1 MNKEKPNLK
10 ELVKLAKNSE
20 SIRDQFVYRGFIDE
34 DYDPDIEY
42 DYSEQTLVMI
52 TPLGEFVGSSTDGKP
67 TKEIIDEESIIQ
79 MARQTEEL
87 LLDRDHASMRS
98 QDERNTKAYGWIS
111 GLKAIVGLGDMDGLY
126 GTIKWTPDGIEL
138 VKERAYRFL
147 SPVFELDGD
156 GRAIKLVN
164 VALTNRPA
172 LPLPPIINSESKDGK
187 NISITNSKK
196 DTDLMNK
203 DEIENMIRDMVKQTI
218 SENNKAQENTEVV
231 NSECK
236 VDETKKET
244 TNEESKVDETNV
256 DETNVEE
263 TKVEENKVE
272 ETTNEES
279 KVDETKV
286 EETKVEETKEE
297 NKEENKEVIKADV
310 LNSAVIQ
317 TTLGTSI
324 NGMDK
329 WRSLKGQEFFKYL
342 REHPEIR

>member
-1 MNKEKPNLK
+1 
-10 ELVKLAKNSE
+10 
-20 SIRDQFVYRGFIDE
+20 
-34 DYDPDIEY
+34 
-42 DYSEQTLVMI
+42 MI

-156 GRAIKLVN
+156 GRAVKLVN

-203 DEIENMIRDMVKQTI
+203 DEIENMIRDMVKQAI
-218 SENNKAQENTEVV
+218 SENNKTEEKTEVV

-279 KVDETKV
+279 KVEETKVDETKEEKKV
-286 EETKVEETKEE
+286 EET
-297 NKEENKEVIKADV
+297 KEENKEVIKADV

-329 WRSLKGQEFFKYL
+329 WRSLKG
-342 REHPEIR
+342 

>member
-1 MNKEKPNLK
+1 
-10 ELVKLAKNSE
+10 
-20 SIRDQFVYRGFIDE
+20 
-34 DYDPDIEY
+34 
-42 DYSEQTLVMI
+42 MI

-203 DEIENMIRDMVKQTI
+203 DEIENMIRDMVKQAI
-218 SENNKAQENTEVV
+218 SENNKTEEKTEVV

-244 TNEESKVDETNV
+244 TNEESKVDESKV
-256 DETNVEE
+256 EETNVEE

-286 EETKVEETKEE
+286 DETKDE

-329 WRSLKGQEFFKYL
+329 WRSLKG
-342 REHPEIR
+342 

>member
-156 GRAIKLVN
+156 GRAVKLVN

-172 LPLPPIINSESKDGK
+172 LPLPPIINSESEDGNK
-187 NISITNSKK
+187 ISITNSKK

-203 DEIENMIRDMVKQTI
+203 DEIENMIKDMVKQAI
-218 SENNKAQENTEVV
+218 SENNKTEEKTEVV

-244 TNEESKVDETNV
+244 TNEESKVDETKV
-256 DETNVEE
+256 EETNVEE
-263 TKVEENKVE
+263 SKVE

-286 EETKVEETKEE
+286 EEPKVKETKEETKVEETKEE

-329 WRSLKGQEFFKYL
+329 WRSLKG
-342 REHPEIR
+342 

>member
-1 MNKEKPNLK
+1 
-10 ELVKLAKNSE
+10 
-20 SIRDQFVYRGFIDE
+20 
-34 DYDPDIEY
+34 
-42 DYSEQTLVMI
+42 MI

-138 VKERAYRFL
+138 VKDRAYRFL

-156 GRAIKLVN
+156 GRAIRLVN

-172 LPLPPIINSESKDGK
+172 LPLPPIINSESEDGNK
-187 NISITNSKK
+187 ISITNSKK

-203 DEIENMIRDMVKQTI
+203 DEIENMIRDMVKQAI
-218 SENNKAQENTEVV
+218 SENNKTEEKTEVV

-236 VDETKKET
+236 VDENKKET
-244 TNEESKVDETNV
+244 TNEESNVDESKVDETNV

-263 TKVEENKVE
+263 TKE

-279 KVDETKV
+279 KVDETNVEETKV
-286 EETKVEETKEE
+286 DETKEETKVEET
-297 NKEENKEVIKADV
+297 KEENKEVIKADV

-329 WRSLKGQEFFKYL
+329 WRSLKG
-342 REHPEIR
+342 

>member
-20 SIRDQFVYRGFIDE
+20 SIRDQFVYRGFIDQ

-42 DYSEQTLVMI
+42 DYSEETLVMI

-87 LLDRDHASMRS
+87 LLDRDHQSMRS

-156 GRAIKLVN
+156 GRAIKLIN

-172 LPLPPIINSESKDGK
+172 LPLPPIINSESEDEKK
-187 NISITNSKK
+187 ISITNSKK

-203 DEIENMIRDMVKQTI
+203 DEIENMIKDMVKQAI
-218 SENNKAQENTEVV
+218 SENNKTEEKTEVV

-236 VDETKKET
+236 VEEKKEETTNVET
-244 TNEESKVDETNV
+244 TNEETKVEETKEETKVDETKEETTN

-263 TKVEENKVE
+263 TKVEEP
-272 ETTNEES
+272 
-279 KVDETKV
+279 
-286 EETKVEETKEE
+286 KVEETKEE

>member
-1 MNKEKPNLK
+1 
-10 ELVKLAKNSE
+10 
-20 SIRDQFVYRGFIDE
+20 
-34 DYDPDIEY
+34 
-42 DYSEQTLVMI
+42 MI

-172 LPLPPIINSESKDGK
+172 LPLPPIINSESEDGNK
-187 NISITNSKK
+187 ISITNSKK

-203 DEIENMIRDMVKQTI
+203 DEIENMIRDMVKQAI
-218 SENNKAQENTEVV
+218 SENNKTEEKTEVV

-236 VDETKKET
+236 VEENKKET

-263 TKVEENKVE
+263 TKVEEPKVKENKE

-279 KVDETKV
+279 KVEETKVDETKV
-286 EETKVEETKEE
+286 EETKDE

-329 WRSLKGQEFFKYL
+329 WRSLKG
-342 REHPEIR
+342 

>member
-1 MNKEKPNLK
+1 
-10 ELVKLAKNSE
+10 
-20 SIRDQFVYRGFIDE
+20 
-34 DYDPDIEY
+34 
-42 DYSEQTLVMI
+42 MI

-172 LPLPPIINSESKDGK
+172 LPLPPIINSESEEGNK
-187 NISITNSKK
+187 ISITNSKK

-203 DEIENMIRDMVKQTI
+203 DEIENMIRDMVKQAI
-218 SENNKAQENTEVV
+218 SENNKTEEKTEVV

-263 TKVEENKVE
+263 TKVEETKVEENKE

-279 KVDETKV
+279 KVDETNVEETK
-286 EETKVEETKEE
+286 EETKVEENKDE

-329 WRSLKGQEFFKYL
+329 WRSLKG
-342 REHPEIR
+342 

>member
-1 MNKEKPNLK
+1 
-10 ELVKLAKNSE
+10 
-20 SIRDQFVYRGFIDE
+20 
-34 DYDPDIEY
+34 
-42 DYSEQTLVMI
+42 MI

-172 LPLPPIINSESKDGK
+172 LPLPPIINSESEDGNK
-187 NISITNSKK
+187 ISITNSKK

-203 DEIENMIRDMVKQTI
+203 DEIENMIRDMVKQAI
-218 SENNKAQENTEVV
+218 SENNKTEEKTEVV

-279 KVDETKV
+279 KVEESKVDETKV
-286 EETKVEETKEE
+286 EETKDE

-329 WRSLKGQEFFKYL
+329 WRSLKG
-342 REHPEIR
+342 

>member
-1 MNKEKPNLK
+1 
-10 ELVKLAKNSE
+10 
-20 SIRDQFVYRGFIDE
+20 
-34 DYDPDIEY
+34 
-42 DYSEQTLVMI
+42 MI

-172 LPLPPIINSESKDGK
+172 LPLPPIINSESKDEK

-203 DEIENMIRDMVKQTI
+203 DEIENMIRDMVKQAI
-218 SENNKAQENTEVV
+218 SENNKTEEKTEVV

-236 VDETKKET
+236 VDENKKET
-244 TNEESKVDETNV
+244 TNEESKVE
-256 DETNVEE
+256 ETNVEE
-263 TKVEENKVE
+263 TKVEEPKAEENKVE

-279 KVDETKV
+279 KVDETNV
-286 EETKVEETKEE
+286 DETKVEETKEE

-329 WRSLKGQEFFKYL
+329 WRSLKG
-342 REHPEIR
+342 

>member
-1 MNKEKPNLK
+1 
-10 ELVKLAKNSE
+10 
-20 SIRDQFVYRGFIDE
+20 
-34 DYDPDIEY
+34 
-42 DYSEQTLVMI
+42 MI

-203 DEIENMIRDMVKQTI
+203 DEIENMIRDMVKQAI
-218 SENNKAQENTEVV
+218 SENNKTEEKTEVV

-244 TNEESKVDETNV
+244 TNEESKVDESKV
-256 DETNVEE
+256 EETNVEE
-263 TKVEENKVE
+263 TKEETKVEETKE

-286 EETKVEETKEE
+286 EETKVEETKDE

-329 WRSLKGQEFFKYL
+329 WRSLKG
-342 REHPEIR
+342 

>member
-172 LPLPPIINSESKDGK
+172 LPLPPI
-187 NISITNSKK
+187 
-196 DTDLMNK
+196 
-203 DEIENMIRDMVKQTI
+203 
-218 SENNKAQENTEVV
+218 
-231 NSECK
+231 
-236 VDETKKET
+236 KE
-244 TNEESKVDETNV
+244 
-256 DETNVEE
+256 
-263 TKVEENKVE
+263 
-272 ETTNEES
+272 
-279 KVDETKV
+279 
-286 EETKVEETKEE
+286 
-297 NKEENKEVIKADV
+297 
-310 LNSAVIQ
+310 
-317 TTLGTSI
+317 GY
-324 NGMDK
+324 
-329 WRSLKGQEFFKYL
+329 RSYEQG
-342 REHPEIR
+342 RN

>member
-1 MNKEKPNLK
+1 
-10 ELVKLAKNSE
+10 
-20 SIRDQFVYRGFIDE
+20 
-34 DYDPDIEY
+34 
-42 DYSEQTLVMI
+42 MI

-156 GRAIKLVN
+156 GRAVKLVN

-172 LPLPPIINSESKDGK
+172 LPLPPIINSESEDGNK
-187 NISITNSKK
+187 ISITNSKK

-203 DEIENMIRDMVKQTI
+203 DEIENMIRDMVKQAI
-218 SENNKAQENTEVV
+218 SENNKTEEKTEVV

-244 TNEESKVDETNV
+244 TNEETKVEETNV
-256 DETNVEE
+256 DET
-263 TKVEENKVE
+263 KVEENMVE

-279 KVDETKV
+279 KVDETNV
-286 EETKVEETKEE
+286 EETKVDETKVDETKEE

-329 WRSLKGQEFFKYL
+329 WRSLKG
-342 REHPEIR
+342 

>member
-1 MNKEKPNLK
+1 
-10 ELVKLAKNSE
+10 
-20 SIRDQFVYRGFIDE
+20 
-34 DYDPDIEY
+34 
-42 DYSEQTLVMI
+42 MI

-156 GRAIKLVN
+156 GRAVKLVN

-172 LPLPPIINSESKDGK
+172 LPLPPIINSESEDGNK
-187 NISITNSKK
+187 ISITNSKK

-203 DEIENMIRDMVKQTI
+203 DEIENMIRDMVKQAI
-218 SENNKAQENTEVV
+218 SENNKTEEKTEVV

-244 TNEESKVDETNV
+244 TNEESKVDET
-256 DETNVEE
+256 
-263 TKVEENKVE
+263 KVE
-272 ETTNEES
+272 ETNVEES

-286 EETKVEETKEE
+286 EETNVEESKVDETKEETKVEETKEE

-329 WRSLKGQEFFKYL
+329 WRSLKG
-342 REHPEIR
+342 

>member
-1 MNKEKPNLK
+1 ML
-10 ELVKLAKNSE
+10 
-20 SIRDQFVYRGFIDE
+20 
-34 DYDPDIEY
+34 
-42 DYSEQTLVMI
+42 

-138 VKERAYRFL
+138 VKERSYRFL

-172 LPLPPIINSESKDGK
+172 LPLPPIINSESEDGNK
-187 NISITNSKK
+187 ISITNSKK

-203 DEIENMIRDMVKQTI
+203 DEIENMIKDMVKQAI
-218 SENNKAQENTEVV
+218 SENSKTEENTEVV

-256 DETNVEE
+256 EESKEE
-263 TKVEENKVE
+263 TKVDENKVE
-272 ETTNEES
+272 EATNEES
-279 KVDETKV
+279 KVEETKVDETKV
-286 EETKVEETKEE
+286 DEI
-297 NKEENKEVIKADV
+297 KEENKEVIKADV

-329 WRSLKGQEFFKYL
+329 WRSLKG
-342 REHPEIR
+342 

>member
-1 MNKEKPNLK
+1 
-10 ELVKLAKNSE
+10 
-20 SIRDQFVYRGFIDE
+20 
-34 DYDPDIEY
+34 
-42 DYSEQTLVMI
+42 MI

-172 LPLPPIINSESKDGK
+172 LPLPPIINSESEDGNK
-187 NISITNSKK
+187 ISITNSKK

-203 DEIENMIRDMVKQTI
+203 DEIENMIRDMVKQAI
-218 SENNKAQENTEVV
+218 SENNKTEENTEVV

-244 TNEESKVDETNV
+244 TNEESKV
-256 DETNVEE
+256 EE
-263 TKVEENKVE
+263 T
-272 ETTNEES
+272 
-279 KVDETKV
+279 KVDETK
-286 EETKVEETKEE
+286 EEKKVEETKDE

-329 WRSLKGQEFFKYL
+329 WRSLKG
-342 REHPEIR
+342 

>member
-1 MNKEKPNLK
+1 
-10 ELVKLAKNSE
+10 
-20 SIRDQFVYRGFIDE
+20 
-34 DYDPDIEY
+34 
-42 DYSEQTLVMI
+42 MI

-156 GRAIKLVN
+156 GRAVKLVN

-172 LPLPPIINSESKDGK
+172 LPLPPIINSESEDGNK
-187 NISITNSKK
+187 ISITNSKK
-196 DTDLMNK
+196 DTYLMNK
-203 DEIENMIRDMVKQTI
+203 DEIENMIRDMVKQAI
-218 SENNKAQENTEVV
+218 SENNKTEEKTEVV

-244 TNEESKVDETNV
+244 TNEETKVEETNV
-256 DETNVEE
+256 DET
-263 TKVEENKVE
+263 KVEENMVE

-279 KVDETKV
+279 KVDETNV
-286 EETKVEETKEE
+286 EETKVDETKVDETKEE

-329 WRSLKGQEFFKYL
+329 WRSLKG
-342 REHPEIR
+342 

>member
-1 MNKEKPNLK
+1 
-10 ELVKLAKNSE
+10 
-20 SIRDQFVYRGFIDE
+20 
-34 DYDPDIEY
+34 
-42 DYSEQTLVMI
+42 MI

-156 GRAIKLVN
+156 GRAVKLVN

-203 DEIENMIRDMVKQTI
+203 DEIENMIRDMVKQAI
-218 SENNKAQENTEVV
+218 SENNKTEEKTEVV

-244 TNEESKVDETNV
+244 TNEESKVEETKVEETNV
-256 DETNVEE
+256 DE
-263 TKVEENKVE
+263 TKVEENKE

-286 EETKVEETKEE
+286 DETKEEKKVEEPKVEET
-297 NKEENKEVIKADV
+297 KEENKEVIKADV

-329 WRSLKGQEFFKYL
+329 WRSLKG
-342 REHPEIR
+342 

>member
-1 MNKEKPNLK
+1 
-10 ELVKLAKNSE
+10 
-20 SIRDQFVYRGFIDE
+20 
-34 DYDPDIEY
+34 
-42 DYSEQTLVMI
+42 MI

-203 DEIENMIRDMVKQTI
+203 DEIENMIRDMVKQAI
-218 SENNKAQENTEVV
+218 SENNKTEEKTEVV

-244 TNEESKVDETNV
+244 TNEESKVDESKV

-263 TKVEENKVE
+263 TKVEENKE

-286 EETKVEETKEE
+286 DETKVDET
-297 NKEENKEVIKADV
+297 KEENKEVIKADV

-329 WRSLKGQEFFKYL
+329 WRSLKG
-342 REHPEIR
+342 

>member
-1 MNKEKPNLK
+1 
-10 ELVKLAKNSE
+10 
-20 SIRDQFVYRGFIDE
+20 
-34 DYDPDIEY
+34 
-42 DYSEQTLVMI
+42 MI

-156 GRAIKLVN
+156 GRAVKLIN

-172 LPLPPIINSESKDGK
+172 LPLPPIINSESEDGNK
-187 NISITNSKK
+187 ISITNSKK

-203 DEIENMIRDMVKQTI
+203 DEIENMIRDMVKQAI
-218 SENNKAQENTEVV
+218 SENNKTEEKTEVV

-244 TNEESKVDETNV
+244 TNEESKVDESKV
-256 DETNVEE
+256 EETNVEE
-263 TKVEENKVE
+263 SKVDESKVE

-279 KVDETKV
+279 KVEETKVDETKEEKKV
-286 EETKVEETKEE
+286 EET
-297 NKEENKEVIKADV
+297 KEENKEVIKADV

-329 WRSLKGQEFFKYL
+329 WRSLKG
-342 REHPEIR
+342 

>member
-1 MNKEKPNLK
+1 
-10 ELVKLAKNSE
+10 
-20 SIRDQFVYRGFIDE
+20 
-34 DYDPDIEY
+34 
-42 DYSEQTLVMI
+42 MI

-156 GRAIKLVN
+156 GRAVKLVN

-172 LPLPPIINSESKDGK
+172 LPLPPIINSESEDGNK
-187 NISITNSKK
+187 ISITNSKK

-203 DEIENMIRDMVKQTI
+203 DEIENMIRDMVKQAI
-218 SENNKAQENTEVV
+218 SENNKTEENTEVV

-256 DETNVEE
+256 EE

-272 ETTNEES
+272 ETTNEETN
-279 KVDETKV
+279 VD
-286 EETKVEETKEE
+286 ETKVEETKEE

-329 WRSLKGQEFFKYL
+329 WRSLKG
-342 REHPEIR
+342 

>member
-1 MNKEKPNLK
+1 
-10 ELVKLAKNSE
+10 
-20 SIRDQFVYRGFIDE
+20 
-34 DYDPDIEY
+34 
-42 DYSEQTLVMI
+42 MI

-172 LPLPPIINSESKDGK
+172 LPLPPIINSESEDGNK
-187 NISITNSKK
+187 ISITNSKK

-203 DEIENMIRDMVKQTI
+203 DEIENMIRDMVKQAI
-218 SENNKAQENTEVV
+218 SENNKTEEKTEVV

-279 KVDETKV
+279 KVDETNV
-286 EETKVEETKEE
+286 EETKVDETKVDETKDE

-329 WRSLKGQEFFKYL
+329 WRSLKG
-342 REHPEIR
+342 

>member
-1 MNKEKPNLK
+1 
-10 ELVKLAKNSE
+10 
-20 SIRDQFVYRGFIDE
+20 
-34 DYDPDIEY
+34 
-42 DYSEQTLVMI
+42 MI

-203 DEIENMIRDMVKQTI
+203 DEIENMIRDMVKQAI
-218 SENNKAQENTEVV
+218 SENNKTEEKTEVV

-236 VDETKKET
+236 VDETKKEA
-244 TNEESKVDETNV
+244 TNEESKVDESKVDETKVEETNV
-256 DETNVEE
+256 DETKVDD
-263 TKVEENKVE
+263 TKVEENKE

-286 EETKVEETKEE
+286 EETKDE

-329 WRSLKGQEFFKYL
+329 WRSLKG
-342 REHPEIR
+342 

>member
-1 MNKEKPNLK
+1 
-10 ELVKLAKNSE
+10 
-20 SIRDQFVYRGFIDE
+20 
-34 DYDPDIEY
+34 
-42 DYSEQTLVMI
+42 MI

-111 GLKAIVGLGDMDGLY
+111 GLKALVGLGDMDGLY

-156 GRAIKLVN
+156 GRAVKLVN

-172 LPLPPIINSESKDGK
+172 LPLPPIINSESEDGNK
-187 NISITNSKK
+187 ISITNSKK

-203 DEIENMIRDMVKQTI
+203 DEIENMIRDMVKQAI
-218 SENNKAQENTEVV
+218 SENNKTEEKTEVV

-256 DETNVEE
+256 DETKVEENKEKTTNEE
-263 TKVEENKVE
+263 TKVEETKE
-272 ETTNEES
+272 
-279 KVDETKV
+279 ETKV
-286 EETKVEETKEE
+286 EETKVKETKEE

-329 WRSLKGQEFFKYL
+329 WRSLKGSEFFKYL

>member
-172 LPLPPIINSESKDGK
+172 LPLPPIINSESEDGNK
-187 NISITNSKK
+187 ISITNSKK

-203 DEIENMIRDMVKQTI
+203 DEIENMIRDMVKQAI
-218 SENNKAQENTEVV
+218 SENNKTEEKTEVV

-244 TNEESKVDETNV
+244 TNEESKVDETK
-256 DETNVEE
+256 D
-263 TKVEENKVE
+263 
-272 ETTNEES
+272 
-279 KVDETKV
+279 
-286 EETKVEETKEE
+286 E

-329 WRSLKGQEFFKYL
+329 WRSLKG
-342 REHPEIR
+342 

>member
-1 MNKEKPNLK
+1 
-10 ELVKLAKNSE
+10 
-20 SIRDQFVYRGFIDE
+20 
-34 DYDPDIEY
+34 
-42 DYSEQTLVMI
+42 MI

-156 GRAIKLVN
+156 GRAVKLVN

-172 LPLPPIINSESKDGK
+172 LPLPPIINSESEDGNK
-187 NISITNSKK
+187 ISITNSKK

-203 DEIENMIRDMVKQTI
+203 DEIENMIRDMVKQAI
-218 SENNKAQENTEVV
+218 SENNKTEEKTEVV

-286 EETKVEETKEE
+286 DETKEE
-297 NKEENKEVIKADV
+297 KKVDETKEENKEVIKADV

-329 WRSLKGQEFFKYL
+329 WRSLKG
-342 REHPEIR
+342 

>member
-1 MNKEKPNLK
+1 
-10 ELVKLAKNSE
+10 
-20 SIRDQFVYRGFIDE
+20 
-34 DYDPDIEY
+34 
-42 DYSEQTLVMI
+42 MI

-172 LPLPPIINSESKDGK
+172 LPLPPIINSESKDEK

-203 DEIENMIRDMVKQTI
+203 DEIENMIRDMVKQAI
-218 SENNKAQENTEVV
+218 SENNKTEEKTEVV

-244 TNEESKVDETNV
+244 TNEESKVDETKVEETNV
-256 DETNVEE
+256 DETKVDE
-263 TKVEENKVE
+263 TKVEEPKVKETKE

-279 KVDETKV
+279 KVEETKVDETKEEKKV
-286 EETKVEETKEE
+286 EET
-297 NKEENKEVIKADV
+297 KEENKEVIKADV

-329 WRSLKGQEFFKYL
+329 WRSLKG
-342 REHPEIR
+342 

>member
-1 MNKEKPNLK
+1 
-10 ELVKLAKNSE
+10 
-20 SIRDQFVYRGFIDE
+20 
-34 DYDPDIEY
+34 
-42 DYSEQTLVMI
+42 MI

-203 DEIENMIRDMVKQTI
+203 DEIENMIRDMVKQAI
-218 SENNKAQENTEVV
+218 SENNKTEEKTEVV

-244 TNEESKVDETNV
+244 TNEESKVDESKV
-256 DETNVEE
+256 EETNVEETKEE

-286 EETKVEETKEE
+286 DETKVEETKDE

-329 WRSLKGQEFFKYL
+329 WRSLKG
-342 REHPEIR
+342 

>member
-1 MNKEKPNLK
+1 
-10 ELVKLAKNSE
+10 
-20 SIRDQFVYRGFIDE
+20 
-34 DYDPDIEY
+34 
-42 DYSEQTLVMI
+42 MI

-203 DEIENMIRDMVKQTI
+203 DEIENMIRDMVKQAI
-218 SENNKAQENTEVV
+218 SENNKTEEKTEVV

-244 TNEESKVDETNV
+244 TNEESKVDESKV
-256 DETNVEE
+256 EETNVEE

-286 EETKVEETKEE
+286 DETKVDETKDE

-329 WRSLKGQEFFKYL
+329 WRSLKG
-342 REHPEIR
+342 

>member
-1 MNKEKPNLK
+1 
-10 ELVKLAKNSE
+10 
-20 SIRDQFVYRGFIDE
+20 
-34 DYDPDIEY
+34 
-42 DYSEQTLVMI
+42 MI

-138 VKERAYRFL
+138 VKERSYRFL

-172 LPLPPIINSESKDGK
+172 LPLPPIINSESEDGK
-187 NISITNSKK
+187 KISITNSKK

-203 DEIENMIRDMVKQTI
+203 DEIENMIRDMVKQAI
-218 SENNKAQENTEVV
+218 SENNKTEEKTEVV

-256 DETNVEE
+256 
-263 TKVEENKVE
+263 
-272 ETTNEES
+272 
-279 KVDETKV
+279 
-286 EETKVEETKEE
+286 EETKVEETNVEESKVEETKEE
-297 NKEENKEVIKADV
+297 TTNEETKVDETKVDETKEENKEVIKADV

-329 WRSLKGQEFFKYL
+329 WRSLKG
-342 REHPEIR
+342 

>member
-1 MNKEKPNLK
+1 
-10 ELVKLAKNSE
+10 
-20 SIRDQFVYRGFIDE
+20 
-34 DYDPDIEY
+34 
-42 DYSEQTLVMI
+42 MI

-172 LPLPPIINSESKDGK
+172 LPLPPIINSESEDGNK
-187 NISITNSKK
+187 ISITNSKK

-203 DEIENMIRDMVKQTI
+203 DEIENMIRDMVKQAI
-218 SENNKAQENTEVV
+218 SENNKTEEKTEVV

-244 TNEESKVDETNV
+244 TNEESNVDESKVDETK
-256 DETNVEE
+256 VEE

-279 KVDETKV
+279 KVDETNVEETK
-286 EETKVEETKEE
+286 EETKVEET
-297 NKEENKEVIKADV
+297 KEENKEVIKADV

-329 WRSLKGQEFFKYL
+329 WRSLKG
-342 REHPEIR
+342 

>member
-172 LPLPPIINSESKDGK
+172 LPLPPIINSESEDGNK
-187 NISITNSKK
+187 ISITNSKK

-203 DEIENMIRDMVKQTI
+203 DEIENMIRDMVKQAI
-218 SENNKAQENTEVV
+218 SENNKTEEKTEVV

-244 TNEESKVDETNV
+244 TNEESNVDESNVDESKV

-263 TKVEENKVE
+263 TKVE

-286 EETKVEETKEE
+286 DETKEE

-329 WRSLKGQEFFKYL
+329 WRSLKG
-342 REHPEIR
+342 